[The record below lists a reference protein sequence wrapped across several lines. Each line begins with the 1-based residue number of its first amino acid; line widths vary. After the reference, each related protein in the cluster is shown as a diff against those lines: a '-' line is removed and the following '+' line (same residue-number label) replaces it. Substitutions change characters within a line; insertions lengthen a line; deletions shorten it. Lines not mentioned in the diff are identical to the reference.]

1 MGRGVGIQLPR
12 AQIGVSRWRRFKASI
27 DLPLVLVV
35 AAIAGIG
42 LLNLWSATHGT
53 RNEAKFDT
61 QVNRMLLGVA
71 AFVIATVIDYRTWI
85 RLAWVILGI
94 SIASLVLVLT
104 VGAAIKGSSRW
115 FDLGAFPIQPSEP
128 AKLAIIVVLA
138 RMFQDAD
145 VAPPSPRDL
154 AIRLAATGVPVVLV
168 ALQPDLGT
176 ATLIALIGLTVGFLM
191 MSNVWRMVHVMLVG
205 LLTIPILWEKLHTYQ
220 KNRILCFLDYEADPN
235 GVCWHTR
242 QSIFAVGSGKVWGK
256 GYTEGTQNQ
265 FDFLPEHWT
274 DFPFSVWAEE
284 WGFVGSAFVV
294 ALYGFLTVWILNVA
308 LTARDRAGTA
318 ICIGV
323 AAMTFWHVVVNIAMV
338 LGLAPVV
345 GVTLPLISYGGT
357 SVITFLTGM
366 GLVASVSL
374 RKHGY

>member
-1 MGRGVGIQLPR
+1 
-12 AQIGVSRWRRFKASI
+12 
-27 DLPLVLVV
+27 
-35 AAIAGIG
+35 
-42 LLNLWSATHGT
+42 
-53 RNEAKFDT
+53 
-61 QVNRMLLGVA
+61 
-71 AFVIATVIDYRTWI
+71 
-85 RLAWVILGI
+85 
-94 SIASLVLVLT
+94 
-104 VGAAIKGSSRW
+104 
-115 FDLGAFPIQPSEP
+115 
-128 AKLAIIVVLA
+128 
-138 RMFQDAD
+138 
-145 VAPPSPRDL
+145 
-154 AIRLAATGVPVVLV
+154 
-168 ALQPDLGT
+168 
-176 ATLIALIGLTVGFLM
+176 M

-345 GVTLPLISYGGT
+345 GVTLPLADQLRRHLGDHVLDRHGPGRERVPAQARLLARVHALLTRGACRAHAAAGEGEPCRPRSPGSPSFSPPPPSPDLRRRTPRCSCSIRPPRRPWGRRRGATAGSTPRCRSATGACARSWRSRTATGG
-357 SVITFLTGM
+357 
-366 GLVASVSL
+366 
-374 RKHGY
+374 